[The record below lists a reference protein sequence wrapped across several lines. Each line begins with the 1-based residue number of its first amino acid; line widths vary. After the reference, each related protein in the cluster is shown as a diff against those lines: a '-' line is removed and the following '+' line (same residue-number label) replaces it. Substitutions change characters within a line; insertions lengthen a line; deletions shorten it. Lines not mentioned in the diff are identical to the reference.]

1 VMAHLDA
8 PRRAA
13 LFEVIAGLDG
23 QAWVTGTDSGLF
35 APLRGA
41 ARFLSVHDGA
51 LSETEF

>member
-1 VMAHLDA
+1 MAHLDA

-13 LFEVIAGLDG
+13 LFKIIAGLDG
-23 QAWVTGTDSGLF
+23 HVWLTGTDPGPF
-35 APLRGA
+35 APLRGV